1 MLSYDPSF
9 FATEIDD
16 ILAAAHDVLG
26 MTAEAVELTPLW
38 QLEAMLADAMADH
51 E

>member
-9 FATEIDD
+9 FAPEIDE
-16 ILAAAHDVLG
+16 ILEAARDVLG
-26 MTAEAVELTPLW
+26 MTADAIEITPLW
-38 QLEAMLADAMADH
+38 QLEAMLADAMADC